1 MVRPK
6 QEEIDAQLARQE
18 LDSDG
23 SESASGSNPVPGTD
37 ATADVD
43 LMVEEVIGN
52 KPEEQT
58 EGFNIGDAVNED
70 EHKIQH
76 GDEINDYSD
85 EEEEDSDDLE
95 SEPKH
100 TSTEDPKGDPYD
112 TFGEDDDL
120 DALDEE

>member
-43 LMVEEVIGN
+43 AMVEEVIGN
-52 KPEEQT
+52 KPEDQT

-76 GDEINDYSD
+76 GDEINDYEAD
-85 EEEEDSDDLE
+85 EEDSDDLDIE
-95 SEPKH
+95 RKEAV
-100 TSTEDPKGDPYD
+100 TEDPKGDPYD

-120 DALDEE
+120 DDASEE